1 MKKYLLA
8 VLLFTALIPLSAC
21 TLEKSSEPSSY
32 SEIPTADEQDYV
44 RYDSELYSIDV
55 PADWEQDELDGKVCF
70 RSADQQQGLIFGELI
85 KYGSQSPEYFFDV
98 TAEQNDGVCGELS
111 DTVDDPNGVKYRFGS
126 YWYMDNRLAE
136 MIICED
142 KHFILIISA
151 QASDDTLMKDTMDIL
166 VHMAEKIEF
175 AETEDMITG
184 RSFESSSY
192 GGNEIRYDLG
202 EDGRFRISDRENSYI
217 SGSYELLR
225 GMEAVE
231 RVAGLEEYG
240 LTEDEQLDTVYARD
254 CFLDDY
260 YALIFFPQKTADED
274 EGRDLDDGILVLY
287 VGNYCGEGSFDIT
300 NCNSATN
307 ELWKEAEE

>member
-151 QASDDTLMKDTMDIL
+151 
-166 VHMAEKIEF
+166 
-175 AETEDMITG
+175 
-184 RSFESSSY
+184 
-192 GGNEIRYDLG
+192 
-202 EDGRFRISDRENSYI
+202 
-217 SGSYELLR
+217 
-225 GMEAVE
+225 
-231 RVAGLEEYG
+231 
-240 LTEDEQLDTVYARD
+240 
-254 CFLDDY
+254 
-260 YALIFFPQKTADED
+260 
-274 EGRDLDDGILVLY
+274 
-287 VGNYCGEGSFDIT
+287 
-300 NCNSATN
+300 
-307 ELWKEAEE
+307 